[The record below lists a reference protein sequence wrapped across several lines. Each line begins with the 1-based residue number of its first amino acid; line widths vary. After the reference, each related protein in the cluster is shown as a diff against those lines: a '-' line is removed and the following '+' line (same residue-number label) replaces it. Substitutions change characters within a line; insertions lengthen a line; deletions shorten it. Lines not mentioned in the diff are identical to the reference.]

1 MRLLSPVD
9 QMFVRMETTRTP
21 MHIGALAIFRLPAG
35 AGPEFVRDIH
45 AAFSELAYLPFPFD
59 SVLAGGAVAE
69 ALPTWQQ
76 VEPDPDYH
84 VRLDALPSPGGDA
97 DLGRLVERL
106 HSHPLDMTRPLWE
119 AHVIEGLSEG
129 RFAFYFKAHHGAVDG
144 MGAMSLITNWLTTD
158 PSGPA
163 GSGVAEIDE
172 RRATLLDR
180 LRVPAN
186 RVTDGVLATG
196 ELAGRLLDMTRGSNS
211 SVRAALRTPRTP
223 FNQKLTKHRRIA
235 VQVLEL
241 PLLKAVA
248 TATGATVNDVVL
260 ATLSGAVRRYLAEL
274 DALPEESLTVSVPV
288 GFDRD
293 EGTLNAATG
302 FVCPLGTD
310 LADPLDRLK
319 VISAGTSR
327 GKSDLSNMS
336 ANALQHYTLL
346 GLVPLMIGQK
356 TGLLKR
362 LPPLFNFTVS
372 NVVLSRQPLY
382 LLGAELDLIVPVS
395 FLADGYGLNVTL
407 VGYTDRVTLGFV
419 ACRDTVPHVQ
429 RLAVWTGEALAE
441 LEALVATGA
450 HGA

>member
-9 QMFVRMETTRTP
+9 QMFVRMETSRTP

-69 ALPTWQQ
+69 ALPTWRQ
-76 VEPDPDYH
+76 VQPDPEYH
-84 VRLDALPSPGGDA
+84 VRLSALPAPGDDA

-119 AHVIEGLSEG
+119 AHVVEGLSEG

-144 MGAMSLITNWLTTD
+144 MGAMSLITNWLSTD
-158 PSGPA
+158 PGGPA
-163 GSGVAEIDE
+163 GSGAAERDE

-180 LRVPAN
+180 LRVPAK

-196 ELAGRLLDMTRGSNS
+196 ELAGRLLDMTRGTNS

-223 FNQKLTKHRRIA
+223 FNQQLTQHRRIA

-241 PLLKAVA
+241 PRLKAVA

-260 ATLSGAVRRYLAEL
+260 TTLSGAVRRYLAEL

-310 LADPLDRLK
+310 LEDPLERLK
-319 VISAGTSR
+319 LISAGTSR
-327 GKSDLSNMS
+327 GKADLSNMS

-407 VGYTDRVTLGFV
+407 VGYTDRVALGFV

-429 RLAVWTGEALAE
+429 RLAVWTSEALAE
-441 LEALVATGA
+441 LEALVAPA
-450 HGA
+450 